1 MALSYSA
8 YRLYYAGLIGRV
20 FALTLR
26 FSVIGWFAASYLEL
40 SPAWVAA
47 LPMAS
52 SIPTILLSLPS
63 GVIADR
69 YDTQKILLWTAGL
82 TAIISWVLWLAVIT
96 NQAGVTELLIWAVLA
111 GVFAAV
117 ASPAQNAILPRLI
130 DMRAMT
136 SAVALTSMVWN
147 SMRVAGPA
155 IGAVVIT
162 VFGFGAGFILMPI
175 GFTVSAILLIVLKP
189 KSEGE
194 RADSGLSV
202 FKFLDQMV
210 EGLSF
215 IVRNRLFF
223 NVIGLTFSFSLFG
236 MSYVILLPSFAND
249 ILGASTLQFGL
260 LEAAAG
266 AGAVLG
272 TLAIMRLDAQSKGS
286 WLMLISAVIFG
297 ISIGLFAFCRLIPL
311 SMLILFVAGFSSSIF
326 LNIGMITMQLNV
338 PDQMRGRVMG
348 IWSLTW
354 FLPPVGGFLT
364 ASMAE
369 FVGLGT
375 ALTIAASTVSVFAIL
390 IWLLSPELRQQK
402 VKEVS

>member
-1 MALSYSA
+1 MALSYPA

-26 FSVIGWFAASYLEL
+26 FSVIGWFAASFLEL

-111 GVFAAV
+111 GVFAAI

-155 IGAVVIT
+155 IGAAVIT

-175 GFTVSAILLIVLKP
+175 GLSLIH
-189 KSEGE
+189 
-194 RADSGLSV
+194 
-202 FKFLDQMV
+202 
-210 EGLSF
+210 
-215 IVRNRLFF
+215 I
-223 NVIGLTFSFSLFG
+223 
-236 MSYVILLPSFAND
+236 
-249 ILGASTLQFGL
+249 
-260 LEAAAG
+260 
-266 AGAVLG
+266 
-272 TLAIMRLDAQSKGS
+272 
-286 WLMLISAVIFG
+286 
-297 ISIGLFAFCRLIPL
+297 
-311 SMLILFVAGFSSSIF
+311 
-326 LNIGMITMQLNV
+326 
-338 PDQMRGRVMG
+338 
-348 IWSLTW
+348 
-354 FLPPVGGFLT
+354 
-364 ASMAE
+364 
-369 FVGLGT
+369 
-375 ALTIAASTVSVFAIL
+375 
-390 IWLLSPELRQQK
+390 
-402 VKEVS
+402 

>member
-1 MALSYSA
+1 MALSYPA

-26 FSVIGWFAASYLEL
+26 FSVIGWFAASFLEL

-69 YDTQKILLWTAGL
+69 YDTQKILLWTAAL
-82 TAIISWVLWLAVIT
+82 TAVISWILWIAVTT

-111 GVFAAV
+111 GVFAAI

-155 IGAVVIT
+155 IGAAVIT

-175 GFTVSAILLIVLKP
+175 GFTISAILLIILKP
-189 KSEGE
+189 KPEGE
-194 RADSGLSV
+194 RADSRLSASG
-202 FKFLDQMV
+202 QMM
-210 EGLSF
+210 EGLRF

-249 ILGASTLQFGL
+249 ILHASTLEFGL

-272 TLAIMRLDAQSKGS
+272 TLVIMRLDAQSKGS
-286 WLMLISAVIFG
+286 SLMLITAVIFG

-326 LNIGMITMQLNV
+326 LNIGMVTMQLNV

-364 ASMAE
+364 ASAAE
-369 FVGLGT
+369 FVGLAT

-390 IWLLSPELRQQK
+390 IWLTSPELRQQK
-402 VKEVS
+402 VKETS